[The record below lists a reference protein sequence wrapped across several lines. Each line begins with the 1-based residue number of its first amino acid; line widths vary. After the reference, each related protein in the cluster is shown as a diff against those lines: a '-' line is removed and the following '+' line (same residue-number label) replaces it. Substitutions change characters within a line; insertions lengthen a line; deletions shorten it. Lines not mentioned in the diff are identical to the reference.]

1 MTHKRRQVTTI
12 HLPKEVNLSGIP
24 RITRKKDEEAEKF
37 QAVQEK
43 SSAHVQKRAGTFLPF
58 FVQKLF
64 CFVQKKKRRGRFHH
78 FLPTL
83 PSHQRSASAT
93 ALR

>member
-1 MTHKRRQVTTI
+1 MTYQRKQVTTAD
-12 HLPKEVNLSGIP
+12 LPKEVNLSRIP

-43 SSAHVQKRAGTFLPF
+43 SSAHVQKRAGTFLQF

-64 CFVQKKKRRGRFHH
+64 CFVQKIKKDEDVFITSCRC
-78 FLPTL
+78 FLQISAVPLL
-83 PSHQRSASAT
+83 PP
-93 ALR
+93 

>member
-24 RITRKKDEEAEKF
+24 RITRKKDEKAEKF

-64 CFVQKKKRRGRFHH
+64 CFVQKIKKDEDVFITPCRASFPISAVPLL
-78 FLPTL
+78 LP
-83 PSHQRSASAT
+83 
-93 ALR
+93 